1 MNIVHSDGFGK
12 SIRVWFYTYL
22 RGNTSMDVRDD
33 LFFNLHSCK
42 WKEKKS
48 LVDLRKIPKYHVLQD
63 GDKVQIID
71 YHDT

>member
-1 MNIVHSDGFGK
+1 MICFLIFTHVNGK
-12 SIRVWFYTYL
+12 
-22 RGNTSMDVRDD
+22 
-33 LFFNLHSCK
+33 K
-42 WKEKKS
+42 KKS

>member
-42 WKEKKS
+42 WKEKKKPC
-48 LVDLRKIPKYHVLQD
+48 RFEENTKISCV
-63 GDKVQIID
+63 
-71 YHDT
+71 TRW